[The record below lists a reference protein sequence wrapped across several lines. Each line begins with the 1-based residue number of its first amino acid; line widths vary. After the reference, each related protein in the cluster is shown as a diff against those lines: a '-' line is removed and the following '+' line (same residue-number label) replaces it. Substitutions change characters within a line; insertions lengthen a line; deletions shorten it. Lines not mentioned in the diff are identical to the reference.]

1 MEQVKK
7 DSLHGI
13 AAGNRPKHKPV
24 KVDLVAADGSCVV
37 LNTAKRVIERHQK
50 VIRALANL

>member
-7 DSLHGI
+7 NSLHGV
-13 AAGNRPKHKPV
+13 AAGNRPKQKPV

-37 LNTAKRVIERHQK
+37 LNTAKRVIERHQE
-50 VIRALANL
+50 VIKALANR

>member
-7 DSLHGI
+7 YILYGG
-13 AAGNRPKHKPV
+13 AAVNRPKHKPV

-37 LNTAKRVIERHQK
+37 LNTAKRVIERHHG
-50 VIRALANL
+50 VIRALANR